1 MRKHG
6 LLFYLVLL
14 AVAVWIIRSLVD
26 RYKST
31 ESYVV
36 RRLRQQGYTEEQIQY
51 LRQSAG
57 LK

>member
-6 LLFYLVLL
+6 LLFYLVLF
-14 AVAVWIIRSLVD
+14 AVAAWVIRALVD

-31 ESYVV
+31 ESYVT
-36 RRLRQQGYTEEQIQY
+36 RRLRQQGYSEEQIQY
-51 LRQSAG
+51 LRESAG

>member
-6 LLFYLVLL
+6 LLIYLVLF
-14 AVAVWIIRSLVD
+14 AAAVWVIQALVN